1 MTKTKRNYTSK
12 QCPNALF
19 LMFPTQDIP
28 AILAKPYF
36 NPTSLHSEGFI
47 HACSAHQVDY
57 VVQRFYRD
65 IMDLTL
71 LVIDPQ
77 LVTAEIKYES
87 ASVSEY
93 GDFPHIYGQLN
104 IDAVVQQCLLSNF
117 SM

>member
-1 MTKTKRNYTSK
+1 MTKSKHNFTSK
-12 QCPNALF
+12 HGPNALF

-28 AILAKPYF
+28 DILAKPF
-36 NPTSLHSEGFI
+36 FAPPSLNSEGFI

-65 IMDLTL
+65 IRDLTL
-71 LVIDPQ
+71 LIIDPQ

-104 IDAVVQQCLLSNF
+104 IDAVLQQCLLSDF

>member
-1 MTKTKRNYTSK
+1 MTKNKHILKAKY
-12 QCPNALF
+12 CPNAIF
-19 LMFPTQDIP
+19 LMFPSQDIP
-28 AILAKPYF
+28 AILAMPYF
-36 NPTSLHSEGFI
+36 APPSLNSEGFI

-65 IMDLTL
+65 IQDLTL
-71 LVIDPQ
+71 LIIDPE

-104 IDAVVQQCLLSNF
+104 IDAVVQQCLLSDF
-117 SM
+117 SV